1 MILLDYK
8 DRRPLYEQIV
18 DKFSDMILK
27 GILKPDEKLPSVRN
41 LAMELSINPNTIQ
54 RAYME
59 LEHRGFL
66 YSVKGRGNFV
76 CDNDCLK
83 EERKQ
88 EIKAR
93 IMEQLKEAYGHGVS
107 RDEIVQLMEQVYGE
121 ESQKDGSMKAEDSR
135 KDTAYQKAD
144 AREHAAYQKA
154 DAREHAA
161 YQKADTREHTA
172 EQKADAGEHTAE
184 QKADAGE
191 HIATHEGGDGH
202 D

>member
-27 GILKPDEKLPSVRN
+27 GVLKPDEKLPSVRN

-54 RAYME
+54 RAYTE

-76 CDNDCLK
+76 SDSDCLK

-88 EIKAR
+88 EIKAK
-93 IMEQLKEAYGHGVS
+93 ITEQLKEAHGHGITKNEIEQLVHMIYNGESDDEQWS
-107 RDEIVQLMEQVYGE
+107 RN
-121 ESQKDGSMKAEDSR
+121 SQGTSN
-135 KDTAYQKAD
+135 TANRLTNLDDRAL
-144 AREHAAYQKA
+144 
-154 DAREHAA
+154 
-161 YQKADTREHTA
+161 
-172 EQKADAGEHTAE
+172 
-184 QKADAGE
+184 
-191 HIATHEGGDGH
+191 IHEGGNGH